1 MVEQPLEVVQD
12 RRRRITELEAEVER
26 LRDGITTMV
35 DAWWR
40 ETEPLWNVA
49 FMLANLRDNREAP
62 NLHSP
67 SSEEPPRPVGHTP
80 S

>member
-1 MVEQPLEVVQD
+1 MGYEVCRHGSL
-12 RRRRITELEAEVER
+12 RRSCETCDLEAEVER

-49 FMLANLRDNREAP
+49 YMLANLRDNREAP

-67 SSEEPPRPVGHTP
+67 SSEDPPRPVG
-80 S
+80 